1 MVVKENGKPVVDAIS
16 SHKNSDFLSSLLC
29 VFFFTLLLRTFVE
42 VAVKRSRCFYAFDA
56 NLSKLSWLLMLW
68 WKTFAVGLVM
78 AQQIHVLTKITL
90 INILFSDGSNT
101 ILSNIERT
109 RTLFFE
115 HRTNSNVFIY
125 WWSNSNTLFLAL
137 NEPTSILIGL

>member
-1 MVVKENGKPVVDAIS
+1 MGSLWSMPFHHI
-16 SHKNSDFLSSLLC
+16 KNSDFLSSLLC

-90 INILFSDGSNT
+90 INILFIMSGKKLNLKMWAQSFT
-101 ILSNIERT
+101 IWPCSLPEKGVSHWNQSQLHSYKEY
-109 RTLFFE
+109 
-115 HRTNSNVFIY
+115 HS
-125 WWSNSNTLFLAL
+125 W
-137 NEPTSILIGL
+137 LIVE